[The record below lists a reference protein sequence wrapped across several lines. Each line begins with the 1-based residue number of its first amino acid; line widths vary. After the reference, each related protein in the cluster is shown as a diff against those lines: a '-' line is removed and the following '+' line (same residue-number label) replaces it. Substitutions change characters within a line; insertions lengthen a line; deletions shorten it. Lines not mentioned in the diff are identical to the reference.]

1 MEEQGRQGSSSESI
15 RVVIWTSP
23 KYQQILRQQ
32 CCLEQGNRTDMEGSS
47 DDNKIEL
54 QPKVRIY
61 TLKYNASK
69 DCQIACLNLFRRKA
83 KMKWLE
89 ITNIWK
95 NRPDRLTENANVS
108 IGFFCKVGTGET
120 TRGERNSEQEL
131 TEVTRCF
138 MYIYGRVKF
147 LKCHRQCQCQL
158 QRHCQCHLCQISS
171 GGHSWGGLGAAA
183 FVVEQVVEYKWSA
196 HFLIIGFSMIRRR
209 RRRRR
214 RVTLGLCASVLACTL
229 SSLQPLRTLCG
240 LVW

>member
-1 MEEQGRQGSSSESI
+1 
-15 RVVIWTSP
+15 
-23 KYQQILRQQ
+23 
-32 CCLEQGNRTDMEGSS
+32 MEGSS

-89 ITNIWK
+89 ITN

-131 TEVTRCF
+131 TEVTRRL
-138 MYIYGRVKF
+138 MYIWS
-147 LKCHRQCQCQL
+147 
-158 QRHCQCHLCQISS
+158 CQISKVPS
-171 GGHSWGGLGAAA
+171 PVPVPITAPLPMPLVSN
-183 FVVEQVVEYKWSA
+183 F
-196 HFLIIGFSMIRRR
+196 FRRAQLR
-209 RRRRR
+209 RA
-214 RVTLGLCASVLACTL
+214 GCSCI
-229 SSLQPLRTLCG
+229 CG
-240 LVW
+240 